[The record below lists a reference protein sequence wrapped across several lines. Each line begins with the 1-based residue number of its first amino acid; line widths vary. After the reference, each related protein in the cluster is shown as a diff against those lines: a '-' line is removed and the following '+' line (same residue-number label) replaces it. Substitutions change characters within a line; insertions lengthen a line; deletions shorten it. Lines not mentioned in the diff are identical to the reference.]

1 MALDTWGN
9 SESRG
14 DPWDQHR
21 APPTLGVGDVAGD
34 LIDGDTGL
42 SSWTP
47 DHVLP

>member
-21 APPTLGVGDVAGD
+21 APPILGDVAGD